1 MSVDLQMKILLVED
15 SKLTRKMEVK
25 ILKEVGF
32 TNIVEA
38 DDGDA
43 AIQMLQKAEDVGLI
57 ISDWN
62 MPNKG
67 GYDLLLWVRAD
78 EKWKDVPFIMAT
90 AQAEKKQTLKAKE
103 AGVSSFI
110 TKPFSAQELKTLIE
124 ETFGA
129 KKDGEG
135 EDVGK
140 ARLPQKAAS
149 GKVRL
154 SVAHIQITDHLTLGV
169 LKHLIAT
176 EKLAP
181 KHFELETQC
190 MSSWNPLQKALEKGD
205 IDAAFILAPI
215 AMDLFSVN
223 VPIKLVLLAHKNG
236 STCVSNK
243 KGSNKGSLQQFFKGK
258 SFYIPHILSIH
269 HMLSTMFLRQ
279 LGLKPGV
286 AGQEGVDVLFEV
298 VPPVKMPEFL
308 AENPEVSGYTVAE
321 PLGTK
326 AIAANSGDL
335 MFLSAELWEYH
346 PCCVVAVRDELINAH
361 PEVVQELTTMLV
373 QSGQFIA
380 QRPDKAAEIAVDFL
394 DPQNILGLKVP
405 VLKNVLKEPQGIK
418 TDDLFPVIEDL
429 DRIQRYMVEEMGI
442 GTLIDLKNFVDTR
455 FAEVACDTA
464 GSVRRSSNFHDLSK
478 VVSRIVDRHTS
489 DLDTKNMLAQEGKNL
504 IFALDHQEYGI
515 SITSV
520 KEIIAMTPMRT
531 IPQTPS
537 FFKGV
542 INLRNKV
549 IPVIDLRL
557 KFGLE
562 ELDYNERTCIII
574 VEVNGKSD
582 TVEVG
587 MVVDSVSEVLNL
599 TGEDIEKTPSF
610 GVDVDTEVILG
621 MAKTEKGVRILLDTD
636 RLLSHGDTEMLE
648 AVS

>member
-25 ILKEVGF
+25 ILNEVGF

-38 DDGDA
+38 GDGDA
-43 AIQMLQKAEDVGLI
+43 AFRMLRKEEDVGLI

-78 EKWKDVPFIMAT
+78 EKCKDMPFIMAT

-103 AGVSSFI
+103 AGANNLI
-110 TKPFSAQELKTLIE
+110 TKPFSAQELKAVIE

-129 KKDGEG
+129 NNGSEG
-135 EDVGK
+135 EDMK
-140 ARLPQKAAS
+140 KTRLPQKAVS
-149 GKVRL
+149 GKVKL

-169 LKHLIAT
+169 LKDLIAT

-190 MSSWNPLQKALEKGD
+190 MPSWNPLQKALENGD

-215 AMDLFSVN
+215 AMDLFSVD

-236 STCVSNK
+236 SICVSNK
-243 KGSNKGSLQQFFKGK
+243 KGSNKGPLREIFEGK
-258 SFYIPHILSIH
+258 SFYIPHFLSIH

-286 AGQEGVDVLFEV
+286 AGDEDVNVFFEV

-308 AENPEVSGYTVAE
+308 AENAETGGYTVAE

-326 AIAANSGDL
+326 AIAAGSGDL
-335 MFLSAELWEYH
+335 MFLSAELWQYH

-361 PEVVQELTTMLV
+361 PEAIQELTTMLV

-380 QRPDKAAEIAVDFL
+380 QQPDKAAEIAVDFL
-394 DPQNILGLKVP
+394 DPHKTLGLKVP
-405 VLKNVLKEPQGIK
+405 VIKNVLKEPQGIK

-429 DRIQRYMVEEMGI
+429 DRIQRYMAEEMGI
-442 GTLIDLKNFVDTR
+442 GTLIDLEKLVDTR
-455 FAEVACDTA
+455 FARVACDTA
-464 GSVRRSSNFHDLSK
+464 GSIRHSSNFHDPAEVL
-478 VVSRIVDRHTS
+478 SRIVDRRTT
-489 DLDTKNMLAQEGKNL
+489 DLDKKTMLGQEGKHL
-504 IFALDHQEYGI
+504 IFNLDSQEYGI
-515 SITSV
+515 GIIGV
-520 KEIIAMTPMRT
+520 KEIIGMMPIRT
-531 IPQTPS
+531 IPQSPE
-537 FFKGV
+537 FVKGV
-542 INLRNKV
+542 INLRGKV

-562 ELDYNERTCIII
+562 ELDYDERTCIII

-582 TVEVG
+582 TAQVG
-587 MVVDSVSEVLNL
+587 MVVDAVSEVLNVK
-599 TGEDIEKTPSF
+599 GEDIEEAPSF
-610 GVDVDTEVILG
+610 GVNVDTEVILG
-621 MAKTEKGVRILLDTD
+621 MAKTEDGVRILLDTD
-636 RLLSHGDTEMLE
+636 RLLSHGGH
-648 AVS
+648 